1 MGLGAIDYLGDY
13 STDINALATDELP
26 EKIGD
31 SWIDDIMDSMKDNGI
46 KKKLFHAA
54 KVHPCVIN
62 GSRVLVFEKGLKQSE
77 PEAYEELLEFAATN
91 NFGLKEDRRD
101 VLDNKRGMLFERRM
115 AKAAPMMLLAG
126 GLFMQGA
133 AQAAPV
139 EDGAARVMP
148 EVEVLGEKQSSERAY
163 LVRDGKRFISGPYGE
178 VESILAVAAE
188 TKQQGELKRVSTR
201 NIEMPQEYV
210 GGYINRYDYNFPESC
225 GGGKYSYYEGEGF
238 GALGY
243 HKDGKVVLDVLVGGG
258 AFGAPKLWGPYD
270 QVLYDNH
277 EMQLMMGD
285 GKNDGMG
292 LLKASYSIGMTAVM
306 ADEDFQDYGN
316 SYTNGV
322 QSAIECVQEK
332 PKEKAPV
339 IRQASAGQIVSL
351 R

>member
-1 MGLGAIDYLGDY
+1 MGLGAIDYFSDY
-13 STDINALATDELP
+13 SMDINGLATDEPP
-26 EKIGD
+26 EKPGD
-31 SWIDDIMDSMKDNGI
+31 SWIDDVMESMKDTGI

-62 GSRVLVFEKGLKQSE
+62 GSRVLVFEKGLKQKE
-77 PEAYEELLEFAATN
+77 PEAYEELVEFAATN
-91 NFGLKEDRRD
+91 NFGLKEDRRQAK
-101 VLDNKRGMLFERRM
+101 DNKTGALFERRM

-133 AQAAPV
+133 VQAETAL
-139 EDGAARVMP
+139 DGAHVMP
-148 EVEVLGEKQSSERAY
+148 DVEVLGDKQSSERAY

-201 NIEMPQEYV
+201 NIKMPQEYV
-210 GGYINRYDYNFPESC
+210 GGYINRYDYNFPEAC

-243 HKDGKVVLDVLVGGG
+243 HQDGKVVLDVLVGGG

-285 GKNDGMG
+285 GKSDGMG

-316 SYTNGV
+316 GYTNGV
-322 QSAIECVQEK
+322 KSAVECVKNK